1 MTDLLLLAIGASL
14 VNHFLLTNHPGLCPF
29 VGVGGR
35 YATSVGM
42 ALATLFATMV
52 ACMLGYAAW
61 RWLLVPLGLDYL
73 HTLVLVLLVAA
84 VVLLLSQWVR
94 AMSPPLHAQ
103 LGVFL
108 PLVVVNCA
116 VLGVAIL
123 ELGHGHDL
131 QDSLAHGATAAA
143 GFGLALV
150 LLAALRERLA
160 AADAPQAFRGAPLVL
175 VTAGLMALAFM
186 GLAALVPR

>member
-35 YATSVGM
+35 YAVSVGM
-42 ALATLFATMV
+42 ALATLLATMV
-52 ACMLGYAAW
+52 TCMLGYAAW
-61 RWLLVPLGLDYL
+61 RWLLVPFGLDYL
-73 HTLVLVLLVAA
+73 RAVVLVLLVAA
-84 VVLLLSQWVR
+84 VVLLLARWVR
-94 AMSPPLHAQ
+94 ATSAPLYAQ
-103 LGVFL
+103 LGAFL
-108 PLVVVNCA
+108 PLVAANSA
-116 VLGVAIL
+116 ALGVAIL
-123 ELGHGHDL
+123 ELGHGRDL
-131 QDSLAHGATAAA
+131 QDSLAHGTTAAA

-150 LLAALRERLA
+150 LLAALRERLV